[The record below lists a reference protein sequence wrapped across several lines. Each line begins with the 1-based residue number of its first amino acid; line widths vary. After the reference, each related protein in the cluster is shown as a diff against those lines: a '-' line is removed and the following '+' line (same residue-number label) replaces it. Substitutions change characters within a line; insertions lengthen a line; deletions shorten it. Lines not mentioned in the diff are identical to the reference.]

1 MQIQV
6 YTPDNSKAHGDAWIY
21 APCNNNLDKEASSK
35 QAPILQYNDL
45 INGRSV
51 AAIQRPL
58 NIIISGTILSV
69 IDRES
74 LKTWVVRSCQK
85 VYATGIVLLP
95 LLATVKSNHGP
106 IRPTCSINYDYL
118 NNISYDLQIRHIL
131 RTIPSFVV
139 VLMVEDITFI
149 QSRTNVT
156 HL

>member
-6 YTPDNSKAHGDAWIY
+6 YTPDNWKAHGDARIY
-21 APCNNNLDKEASSK
+21 APCNYNLDKEASSK
-35 QAPILQYNDL
+35 QAPILRYNDL

-51 AAIQRPL
+51 AAIQRPS
-58 NIIISGTILSV
+58 NINISGTILSV

-74 LKTWVVRSCQK
+74 LKTWVVRSCQM

-95 LLATVKSNHGP
+95 LLVTVKSNYGP
-106 IRPTCSINYDYL
+106 IRPTRSINYDYL
-118 NNISYDLQIRHIL
+118 NNTSYDLQIRHIL

-139 VLMVEDITFI
+139 VLMVEEITFI
-149 QSRTNVT
+149 LSRTNVT